1 MQQSA
6 SPHVTKLVDLILIEV
21 FLLAE
26 ILQKGNR
33 YCHVMSCHVMS
44 CHVMSC
50 HVTYIELVHGHGH
63 DLGGVSPQPQL
74 PSLLLVPGT

>member
-21 FLLAE
+21 FLLTE
-26 ILQKGNR
+26 VLQKGDR
-33 YCHVMSCHVMS
+33 Y

-74 PSLLLVPGT
+74 PSLLLVPVDINNKT

>member
-1 MQQSA
+1 MTYLGIDAINIIGIMQQSA

-44 CHVMSC
+44 C
-50 HVTYIELVHGHGH
+50 
-63 DLGGVSPQPQL
+63 DLH
-74 PSLLLVPGT
+74 